1 MKMKNEITSIKICG
15 LTTVE
20 NALAVAGLGVDA
32 IGLVFYAESP
42 RCVTNKVAQEI
53 VNELPPFVSKVG
65 LFVNPSREDV
75 LETLEL
81 VDLNLLQFH
90 GDEKPDFCG
99 SFSKPYLKAI
109 SVTEGMDLVEYCRT
123 FGEASGLL
131 LDTFS
136 DGARGGT
143 GKVFNWGLVP
153 KQLDLPIVLAGGLS
167 PGNVS
172 EAIDSVSHWAV
183 DVSSGVENGQ
193 KGVKDLALVQDFINE
208 VKNADARKFRKL

>member
-1 MKMKNEITSIKICG
+1 MQNEITSIKICG

-90 GDEKPDFCG
+90 GDEDENYCRQFDV
-99 SFSKPYLKAI
+99 PYIRALRHRSTQETLKAAAQF
-109 SVTEGMDLVEYCRT
+109 SS
-123 FGEASGLL
+123 ASAIL
-131 LDTFS
+131 LDSYEPGRF
-136 DGARGGT
+136 GGT
-143 GKVFNWGLVP
+143 GQAFDWSEIPELTQP
-153 KQLDLPIVLAGGLS
+153 MVLAGGLT
-167 PGNVS
+167 PLNVGL
-172 EAIDSVSHWAV
+172 AVGQVAPYAV
-183 DVSSGVENGQ
+183 DVSGGVE
-193 KGVKDLALVQDFINE
+193 DLPGIKCPQRIRQFVRAVAA
-208 VKNADARKFRKL
+208 ADDLN

>member
-1 MKMKNEITSIKICG
+1 M
-15 LTTVE
+15 
-20 NALAVAGLGVDA
+20 
-32 IGLVFYAESP
+32 
-42 RCVTNKVAQEI
+42 
-53 VNELPPFVSKVG
+53 
-65 LFVNPSREDV
+65 

-167 PGNVS
+167 PDNVS
-172 EAIDSVSHWAV
+172 VAIDSVSPWAV

>member
-1 MKMKNEITSIKICG
+1 MTIAVKICG
-15 LTTVE
+15 VNSKVAMTAAIYGGA
-20 NALAVAGLGVDA
+20 ALVGLMFYPPSPRFLSLELAAELSAMVPKGTWRVGVFVDA
-32 IGLVFYAESP
+32 DDDTIAKTLKA
-42 RCVTNKVAQEI
+42 A
-53 VNELPPFVSKVG
+53 PF
-65 LFVNPSREDV
+65 DM
-75 LETLEL
+75 
-81 VDLNLLQFH
+81 LQFH

-99 SFSKPYLKAI
+99 GFSKPYLKAI
-109 SVTEGMDLVEYCRT
+109 SVTDGMDLVEYCRT

-167 PGNVS
+167 PDNVS
-172 EAIDSVSHWAV
+172 VAIDSVSPWAV